1 MQETPNGVQIFVVLV
16 GVAAGVQILRMAI
29 AGYLVSRREQA
40 FHRYFVEAKKSGVE
54 EQFMSIVN
62 SRAHIGDSLRVVI
75 GRWSSSEYRRMFEQA
90 IGDLKKQKFPEAAMK
105 QLTGNAHL

>member
-1 MQETPNGVQIFVVLV
+1 MQTTPTGGQIFAILV

-40 FHRYFVEAKKSGVE
+40 FNRYFVKAKQSGVE

-75 GRWSSSEYRRMFEQA
+75 GRWNSSEYRRMYGQA
-90 IGDLKKQKFPEAAMK
+90 IGDLKKQK
-105 QLTGNAHL
+105 